1 MTQRLVLAF
10 IPKKILK
17 MNFNHSFVPLKL
29 AEAQAF
35 VAEHHRHS
43 KPLKRHRFSI
53 GVKTELGIKGIATV
67 DNCSSSWANRHD
79 HMEIRRVCT
88 DGTKNLASFLLGK
101 ASMACFC
108 MGAKVVFTYTK
119 PYEACSSLLADN
131 WDIDGVSHRKGHMP
145 LIRWM
150 KESPWE
156 KKIEGYVVDL
166 STGRRE
172 TSEEYRKNK
181 TNRMLKTLRAW
192 QEKYKDAA

>member
-1 MTQRLVLAF
+1 
-10 IPKKILK
+10 
-17 MNFNHSFVPLKL
+17 MNFNHCFVPLKL

-53 GVKTELGIKGIATV
+53 GVKDGIGIRGMATV

-131 WDIDGVSHRKGHMP
+131 WQIGGVSHRKGHMP

-150 KESPWE
+150 KEAPWE
-156 KKIEGYVVDL
+156 LKKDGHVRNL
-166 STGRRE
+166 KTGE
-172 TSEEYRKNK
+172 AIPLDEYRKSE
-181 TNRMLKTLRAW
+181 TQRMLKIIRAW
-192 QEKYKDAA
+192 QKKNQEAA

>member
-1 MTQRLVLAF
+1 
-10 IPKKILK
+10 

-53 GVKTELGIKGIATV
+53 GVKTELKIMGIATV

-108 MGAKVVFTYTK
+108 MGARVVFTYTK

-150 KESPWE
+150 KESPWDR
-156 KKIEGYVVDL
+156 KIEGEVVNMV
-166 STGRRE
+166 TGKRTPRDQH
-172 TSEEYRKNK
+172 RKNK